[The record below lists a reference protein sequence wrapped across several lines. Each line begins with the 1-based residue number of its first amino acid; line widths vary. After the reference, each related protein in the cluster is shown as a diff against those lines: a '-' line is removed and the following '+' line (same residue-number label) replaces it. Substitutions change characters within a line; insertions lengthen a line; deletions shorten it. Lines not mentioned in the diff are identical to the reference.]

1 MNRSVP
7 ESLLIC
13 ILVLCLA
20 LTPVGVR
27 GETED
32 SGKAQQRSKRR
43 VQSLGKETGTVTI
56 PEILTPKKP
65 GQYYKDHDIDPYF

>member
-32 SGKAQQRSKRR
+32 SRKTQQLIEAP
-43 VQSLGKETGTVTI
+43 VQSLWKRNRYSDLFQGS
-56 PEILTPKKP
+56 
-65 GQYYKDHDIDPYF
+65 

>member
-1 MNRSVP
+1 MNRSVL

-32 SGKAQQRSKRR
+32 SRKAQQLIEAPAVSY
-43 VQSLGKETGTVTI
+43 TH
-56 PEILTPKKP
+56 LTLPTN
-65 GQYYKDHDIDPYF
+65 